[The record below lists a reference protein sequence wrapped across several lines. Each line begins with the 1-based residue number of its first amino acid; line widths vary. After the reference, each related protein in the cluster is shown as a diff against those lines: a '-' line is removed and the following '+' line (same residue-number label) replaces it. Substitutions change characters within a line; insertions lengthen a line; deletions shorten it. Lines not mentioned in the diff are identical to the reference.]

1 MRVATLIIGL
11 ILFFVVLIQSLLIA
25 TGEAILGEE
34 ESKGAVGV
42 LVAVGYLIASA
53 LVLAKP
59 RFAMWTFAVTAAI
72 GILAGLTTDFSD
84 LLVWGIVAIV
94 LALMSWRGSIEKRG
108 KDAEERAGRDAL
120 VTLAAQ
126 KKQESTPGLSPS
138 YSVGVRDVP

>member
-25 TGEAILGEE
+25 TGEAIVGEE

-59 RFAMWTFAVTAAI
+59 RFAMWTFAVPRPSAY
-72 GILAGLTTDFSD
+72 
-84 LLVWGIVAIV
+84 
-94 LALMSWRGSIEKRG
+94 WRG
-108 KDAEERAGRDAL
+108 
-120 VTLAAQ
+120 
-126 KKQESTPGLSPS
+126 
-138 YSVGVRDVP
+138 